1 MQSLFYFWGTSPI
14 PVQWNSHHFLCSSP
28 SIIPHSNLLMKTDV
42 QHRPL
47 HYANPSILEHTT
59 GNCWQ
64 TVDWLLQ
71 QPWCNNIQSSKPV
84 CTRAWCQRH
93 GHAPCQAMHPTA
105 ILKTLAVTL
114 ECTCFIACVQN
125 YLTLLCF
132 RWIGV
137 PEFTV
142 FWPSSVLRKTILLV
156 EFTET

>member
-42 QHRPL
+42 QHRSL
-47 HYANPSILEHTT
+47 HYANPSILEQTT

-64 TVDWLLQ
+64 IYSSLGAITYS
-71 QPWCNNIQSSKPV
+71 PWSQFG
-84 CTRAWCQRH
+84 TREC
-93 GHAPCQAMHPTA
+93 HAPCQAMHPTV

-114 ECTCFIACVQN
+114 ECTCFIVCVQN
-125 YLTLLCF
+125 YFALLCF